1 MSSLVC
7 MGAMCKCSF
16 GAAPSTLVVTPENK
30 TVVSVKPAATIMDNV
45 PLKNIMPFGMCS
57 SIANPVVASA
67 TAAALGVLTPMP
79 CIPVTVSPWLLGSMT
94 VLIGNK
100 PALTDKDKL
109 MCAYG
114 GVIEITNSGVTN
126 VTAS

>member
-1 MSSLVC
+1 MASLVC

-30 TVVSVKPAATIMDNV
+30 TMASVMPVATIMDNV
-45 PLKNIMPFGMCS
+45 PLKNIMPFGTCS

-67 TAAALGVLTPMP
+67 TAAAMGVLTPMP
-79 CIPVTVSPWLLGSMT
+79 CIPVTVSPWLSGSTSVM
-94 VLIGNK
+94 IGNK

-114 GVIEITNSGVTN
+114 GVIEITNSGVTK